1 MVRIDKLKR
10 WEKNNLTNV
19 DYMFQYKF
27 FVHVLK
33 RNKSSNLHQVIL
45 KNVFVIKLLVL
56 RFTVTKQ
63 IILLIKIER
72 LININD
78 FSKNS

>member
-1 MVRIDKLKR
+1 MLTI
-10 WEKNNLTNV
+10 EFNTNL
-19 DYMFQYKF
+19 

-33 RNKSSNLHQVIL
+33 RNKSSYLHQVIL

-63 IILLIKIER
+63 IILLKIER